1 MFSLSMS
8 HVNGFLHYHKITPFY
23 VFTVSFLFLVKYF
36 FSFKQKI
43 LRNDFENTCFGV
55 FTSISFPSA
64 ISGCK

>member
-23 VFTVSFLFLVKYF
+23 VFTVSFLFLVKDF

-43 LRNDFENTCFGV
+43 LR
-55 FTSISFPSA
+55 
-64 ISGCK
+64 K